1 MYIFDSTRDSRWD
14 SIIPVRGITNIRWS
28 ISDYLCALINS
39 IREISF
45 LGVSRYIIGYLSWKI
60 ESDRFCWIRS
70 PIVTEREEREEH
82 LIDTS
87 LWIQSWKIQFSYFHA
102 FVILLIVKK
111 IHQRWQAST
120 RIYTKACMYIYTLN
134 KTHHYNIIANGRE
147 QIYSTI
153 NQITRIIDHWSKI
166 YPE

>member
-1 MYIFDSTRDSRWD
+1 MRLDHSRK
-14 SIIPVRGITNIRWS
+14 SRITNVGWS

-120 RIYTKACMYIYTLN
+120 RIYTKERVCTYTRLTKPIIIILLRTGAN
-134 KTHHYNIIANGRE
+134 KFIWR
-147 QIYSTI
+147 
-153 NQITRIIDHWSKI
+153 
-166 YPE
+166 